1 MIVTMMAN
9 SWHKAPSGSK
19 RKGPVAMPLGR
30 LEDDHRTS
38 THCGVEFWM
47 SDENGGLVFCRI
59 SHEALQD
66 HADRNHLAANDNEI
80 FEAYRE
86 LIEQVASDA
95 FDAQAGVDEAGCVV
109 VTKEALDRVGRSA

>member
-1 MIVTMMAN
+1 
-9 SWHKAPSGSK
+9 
-19 RKGPVAMPLGR
+19 MPLGR

-38 THCGVEFWM
+38 THRGVEFWM

-80 FEAYRE
+80 FEAYRSNKSRAM
-86 LIEQVASDA
+86 LSTRKLAWMKQDASSSRRKRSTA
-95 FDAQAGVDEAGCVV
+95 WAVV
-109 VTKEALDRVGRSA
+109 LSALKR